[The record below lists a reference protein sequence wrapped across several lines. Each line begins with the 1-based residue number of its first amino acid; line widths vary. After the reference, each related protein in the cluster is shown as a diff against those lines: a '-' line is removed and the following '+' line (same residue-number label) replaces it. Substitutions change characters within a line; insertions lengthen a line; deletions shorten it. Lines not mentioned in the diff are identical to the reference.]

1 MSFPSD
7 VILGDKYRDSQTG
20 FEGIATAIYFFQYG
34 CERVQLEQFDKKT
47 SDIRAITFD
56 APRLISAKTGKAP
69 VVTKTGGPGN
79 AGEGR
84 PRVKA
89 HASIA
94 SR

>member
-1 MSFPSD
+1 MTYASD
-7 VILGDKYRDSQTG
+7 VVLGDKYRDSQTG

-34 CERVQLEQFDKKT
+34 CERVQLEQFDKKA

-56 APRLISAKTGKAP
+56 APRLVNVKTGKTP

-79 AGEGR
+79 PDEGR
-84 PRVKA
+84 A
-89 HASIA
+89 HIDARASVA